1 MWALYKFEYVKVRMR
16 ICIGSYCIVESDGGK
31 NKEGSE
37 MKCVRHR
44 GCIWELGVALG
55 MRL

>member
-1 MWALYKFEYVKVRMR
+1 MWALCKFEYVKVSMR
-16 ICIGSYCIVESDGGK
+16 ICIGSYCIVERDGGK

-55 MRL
+55 MRQ

>member
-1 MWALYKFEYVKVRMR
+1 MCKLEYVNLSMR
-16 ICIGSYCIVESDGGK
+16 ISIGSYCIVERDVGK

-37 MKCVRHR
+37 MKCVHHR
-44 GCIWELGVALG
+44 GFIWELGVALG